1 MNDKAKINH
10 CPYCQKDIKSG
21 AINCIHCL
29 SALLSLSLKIVP
41 AGTRKFQHTVH
52 SKRRMTYVEKK
63 IYRTSDY
70 QGAKA
75 D

>member
-1 MNDKAKINH
+1 MNEKIKTKY
-10 CPYCQKDIKSG
+10 CPYCKKDIKSG

-41 AGTRKFQHTVH
+41 AGTSKFQHTVNP
-52 SKRRMTYVEKK
+52 KIRLTYAKK
-63 IYRTSDY
+63 NIYKTSDY